1 MSHFFDTISK
11 EMRTIKPTTLFLL
24 VSFLLLPLIIG
35 GIYLTTQLRSKAS
48 GSAEILDAKAV
59 RISNVAAE
67 VSYRTS
73 TAVSTSLQ
81 CALSRTGVRF
91 FAGEDA
97 EPTIQHLINTQ
108 DFNVTLNTNTAYYCY
123 IYSGDQEPVEI
134 FVPASPLSRTFGID
148 GSAYSNDVYGACKG
162 DEDYNPSLDIN
173 QDGCVLLNDLNEFPE
188 Y

>member
-1 MSHFFDTISK
+1 MNTLK
-11 EMRTIKPTTLFLL
+11 NLKPSTLLILF
-24 VSFLLLPLIIG
+24 SALLLPLVLG
-35 GIYLTTQLRSKAS
+35 GIYYTTQIRSKAS

-67 VSYRTS
+67 ISFRTS
-73 TAVSTSLQ
+73 IAVQTTLQ

-97 EPTIQHLINTQ
+97 DATTQHLINTQ
-108 DFNVTLNTNTAYYCY
+108 QFNVTLNTNTPYYCY
-123 IYSGDQEPVEI
+123 IYSGDQKPTEI
-134 FVPASPLSRTFGID
+134 FVPASPLSKTFGID
-148 GSAYSNDVYGACKG
+148 GSAFSNDVYGACKG
-162 DEDYNPSLDIN
+162 DEDYDPSLDIN